1 MGHLEIIGYILAIV
15 IVVLIVLRNSDK
27 QKEQ

>member
-27 QKEQ
+27 QKE